1 MTKQAPDWTIKDLG
15 QASYETVWQAMRA
28 FTDARTNDT
37 PDELWRV
44 EHPPVFTQ
52 GLAGK
57 PEHLL
62 DLQAIEQTQIPLVQT
77 DRGGQVT
84 YHGPGQVV
92 LYPLINLERLG
103 IGVRCLV
110 DELEQA
116 VINVLAQWDVD
127 AARKQGAPGIYIDG
141 AKVGSIGL
149 KVRKGFTY
157 HGLAVNV
164 DMDLRPFS
172 LINPCGM
179 AGLPITQMAAHCDG
193 ITWAMACDQLT
204 TALGERLGYH
214 RTYTSGQGL

>member
-1 MTKQAPDWTIKDLG
+1 MKTDSPHWIVRDLE
-15 QASYETVWQAMRA
+15 QQPYEAVWSAMRT
-28 FTDARTNDT
+28 FTDERSPDT
-37 PDELWRV
+37 PDELWQV

-57 PEHLL
+57 PEHVIQLG
-62 DLQAIEQTQIPLVQT
+62 AIEQAQIPLVHT

-92 LYPLINLERLG
+92 LYPLLNLERLG
-103 IGVRCLV
+103 LGVRCLV
-110 DELEQA
+110 NELEGA
-116 VINVLAQWDVD
+116 VIDVLADWQVA
-127 AARKQGAPGIYIDG
+127 AARKDGAPGVYING
-141 AKVGSIGL
+141 AKIGSIGL

-179 AGLPITQMAAHCDG
+179 AGLPVTHMADHCEG
-193 ITWAMACDQLT
+193 ITWSIACDQLT
-204 TALGERLGYH
+204 TALGRRLGYH
-214 RTYTSGQGL
+214 RT